1 MIKRNEKQPLSAKRT
16 RSTKRITTYGLM
28 LVSTLTLASGFFFAA
43 TQHFSSMDYGMKN
56 SRLRKQIDQL
66 EAEKRRLLLA
76 KEVSMSPNE
85 IKKAAKRVGLFD
97 QIPAP
102 SVTSAA
108 EPVQAKAVPAPS
120 KNDQPLIVKTAS
132 VAATEKPV
140 TTSFNKSD
148 KTGKEIKKSI
158 STE

>member
-16 RSTKRITTYGLM
+16 SSTKRFTTYGLI

-85 IKKAAKRVGLFD
+85 IKKAAKKAGLFD
-97 QIPAP
+97 PMADPAL
-102 SVTSAA
+102 SQTA

-132 VAATEKPV
+132 VAATAKPI

-148 KTGKEIKKSI
+148 KTGKEAKRNV

>member
-16 RSTKRITTYGLM
+16 RSNKRITTYGLM

-132 VAATEKPV
+132 VAATDKPV